1 MHFLRHRFLSPGG
14 TVFPGSA
21 QVTVCGVSDPALRE
35 SRCGAWL
42 GSCWEGD
49 LSAAGDLVRSA
60 AVVEDVRPEDVV
72 TDCAAAAIFDLVGG
86 GGAEFHRAVVPFCG
100 LFSL

>member
-1 MHFLRHRFLSPGG
+1 M
-14 TVFPGSA
+14 
-21 QVTVCGVSDPALRE
+21 CGVSDPSLRE

-60 AVVEDVRPEDVV
+60 AVVEDVRAEDVV
-72 TDCAAAAIFDLVGG
+72 TDCAAAAIFDLVR
-86 GGAEFHRAVVPFCG
+86 GGAEFHRAVVPFVV
-100 LFSL
+100 FSLYRGVNSRG

>member
-1 MHFLRHRFLSPGG
+1 M
-14 TVFPGSA
+14 FPGSA

-72 TDCAAAAIFDLVGG
+72 TDCAAAAIFDLVR
-86 GGAEFHRAVVPFCG
+86 GGAEFHRALS
-100 LFSL
+100 LFWSFFFVQALTVGNIS

>member
-1 MHFLRHRFLSPGG
+1 M
-14 TVFPGSA
+14 FPGSA

-86 GGAEFHRAVVPFCG
+86 GGQSFIEPLSLFWSFFHRDVKNRR
-100 LFSL
+100 